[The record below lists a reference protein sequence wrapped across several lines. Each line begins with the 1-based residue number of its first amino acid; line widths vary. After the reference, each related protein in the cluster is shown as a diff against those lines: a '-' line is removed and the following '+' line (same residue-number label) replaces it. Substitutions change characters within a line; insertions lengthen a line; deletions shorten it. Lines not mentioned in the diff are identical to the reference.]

1 MGFFGPS
8 DIYNGKRV
16 VRVKVIGVRTAEQTK
31 VLGTY
36 NFGIYSFLVEYE
48 DGSVDIA
55 EEQMKSPG
63 MKTLMRFVEF

>member
-8 DIYNGKRV
+8 DIYNGKKV
-16 VRVKVIGVRTAEQTK
+16 ERVKVIGVRTAEQTK

-48 DGSVDIA
+48 DGSVEIA

-63 MKTLMRFVEF
+63 MKTLMQFVEF

>member
-8 DIYNGKRV
+8 DIYNGKKV
-16 VRVKVIGVRTAEQTK
+16 VRTKVIGVRTAEQTK

-48 DGSVDIA
+48 DGSVEIA

-63 MKTLMRFVEF
+63 MKTLMQFVEF